1 MDEKSLVW
9 CMEFSAVGKPENHM
23 TDIGRVCEWA
33 NFWSGPLNAPSARIG
48 DCRVQANQERNGGEI
63 AMAVYVGIDV
73 HKRYCQAALM
83 SEQGQITHQLRFD
96 NSQQG
101 AASLI
106 DLARSVDPHIK
117 AVVEPSANFWIRI
130 YDKLQDEGV
139 EVKLSNPLR
148 TKAIAEARI
157 KTDRI
162 DAKTLAQLLRGDLV
176 AESYV
181 PSRKNRERRALI
193 RHRASLMRMRVDIK
207 NRIHAVLDKHELTH
221 NYTDLFG
228 KQGLE
233 WLHSLQLSTPDQEIL
248 QSSLQV
254 VETLSEQIRSMDI
267 HIAKDATNEEKAKLL
282 MTMPGVDYY
291 AAMVLLSEIGDV
303 HRFSSDEKLVSWVGL
318 APQVHQSGDSNWTG
332 HITRKGSKRAR
343 WILGQCAQSARQH
356 DPRMREFYERIERKH
371 GSQKAIVAVARK
383 MLAIMYVMLIRN
395 EPYRGEN
402 PELTDR
408 KHKRLDMLVD
418 SA

>member
-1 MDEKSLVW
+1 
-9 CMEFSAVGKPENHM
+9 
-23 TDIGRVCEWA
+23 
-33 NFWSGPLNAPSARIG
+33 
-48 DCRVQANQERNGGEI
+48 
-63 AMAVYVGIDV
+63 MAVYVGIDV
-73 HKRYCQAALM
+73 HKKYCQAALM
-83 SEQGQITHQLRFD
+83 SNDGRIIKELRFD
-96 NSQQG
+96 NTTQG
-101 AASLI
+101 ASNLI
-106 DLARSVDPHIK
+106 TLAKSIDPQVQ

-130 YDKLQDEGV
+130 YDKLEDEGV
-139 EVKLSNPLR
+139 QIKLSNPLR

-162 DAKTLAQLLRGDLV
+162 DAKTLAYLLKGDLV

-181 PSRKNRERRALI
+181 PTRKNRERRALI
-193 RHRASLMRMRVDIK
+193 RHRASLIQMRVDIK
-207 NRIHAVLDKHELTH
+207 NRIHALLDKHELTH

-233 WLHSLQLSTPDQEIL
+233 WLRSLQLPTIDQQIL
-248 QSSLQV
+248 QSSLHV
-254 VETLSEQIRSMDI
+254 VETLTEQIREMDI
-267 HIAKDATNEEKAKLL
+267 QIAKDATSEEKAKLL

-303 HRFSSDEKLVSWVGL
+303 HRFNSDERLVSWVGL
-318 APQVHQSGDSNWTG
+318 APQTHQSGDSNWTG

-343 WILGQCAQSARQH
+343 WILGQCANIARQH

-371 GSQKAIVAVARK
+371 GPQKAIVAVARK

-402 PELTDR
+402 PELTER
-408 KHKRLDMLVD
+408 KHIRLDELAN

>member
-1 MDEKSLVW
+1 MIAAFKPT
-9 CMEFSAVGKPENHM
+9 GK
-23 TDIGRVCEWA
+23 
-33 NFWSGPLNAPSARIG
+33 
-48 DCRVQANQERNGGEI
+48 RNGGETVE
-63 AMAVYVGIDV
+63 MAIYVGIDV
-73 HKRYCQAALM
+73 HKHYCQAALM
-83 SEQGQITHQLRFD
+83 SEQGRVTHELRFD
-96 NSQQG
+96 NNSTG
-101 AASLI
+101 ATNLI
-106 DLARSVDPHIK
+106 NLAKSVDPHIK

-130 YDKLQDEGV
+130 YDQLESEGMD
-139 EVKLSNPLR
+139 VKLSNPLR

-162 DAKTLAQLLRGDLV
+162 DAKTLAYLLRGDLV

-181 PSRKNRERRALI
+181 PTRKNRERRALI
-193 RHRASLMRMRVDIK
+193 RHRTSLIQMRVDIK
-207 NRIHAVLDKHELTH
+207 NRIHALLDKHELSH

-228 KQGLE
+228 KQSLE
-233 WLHSLQLSTPDQEIL
+233 WLHSLQLPTTDQQIL
-248 QSSLQV
+248 QSSLRI
-254 VETLSEQIRSMDI
+254 VETLSEQIRDMDI
-267 HIAKDATNEEKAKLL
+267 QIAKDATSEEKAKLL

-291 AAMVLLSEIGDV
+291 AAMILLSEIGDV

-318 APQVHQSGDSNWTG
+318 APQVHQSGETSWTG
-332 HITRKGSKRAR
+332 HISRKGSKRAR

-371 GSQKAIVAVARK
+371 GSQKAVVAVARK

-402 PELTDR
+402 PDLTER
-408 KHKRLDMLVD
+408 KHKRLNTLAN

>member
-1 MDEKSLVW
+1 LEGATSLV
-9 CMEFSAVGKPENHM
+9 
-23 TDIGRVCEWA
+23 
-33 NFWSGPLNAPSARIG
+33 
-48 DCRVQANQERNGGEI
+48 
-63 AMAVYVGIDV
+63 
-73 HKRYCQAALM
+73 
-83 SEQGQITHQLRFD
+83 
-96 NSQQG
+96 
-101 AASLI
+101 
-106 DLARSVDPHIK
+106 DLAKSVDPHIK

-130 YDKLQDEGV
+130 YDKLEDEGV

-162 DAKTLAQLLRGDLV
+162 DAKTLAYLLRGDLV

-181 PSRKNRERRALI
+181 PTRKNRERRALI
-193 RHRASLMRMRVDIK
+193 RHRASLIQMRVDIK
-207 NRIHAVLDKHELTH
+207 NRTHALLDKHELTH
-221 NYTDLFG
+221 TYADLFG

-233 WLHSLQLSTPDQEIL
+233 WLRSLQLPTPDQEIL
-248 QSSLQV
+248 QSNLQI
-254 VETLSEQIRSMDI
+254 VETLTNQIRSMDI
-267 HIAKDATNEEKAKLL
+267 QIAEDATSEEKAKLL

-318 APQVHQSGDSNWTG
+318 APQVHQSGETNWTG
-332 HITRKGSKRAR
+332 HISRKGSKRAR

-371 GSQKAIVAVARK
+371 GPQKAVVAVARK

-402 PELTDR
+402 AELTQQ
-408 KHKRLDMLVD
+408 KHKRLDTLAN

>member
-1 MDEKSLVW
+1 
-9 CMEFSAVGKPENHM
+9 
-23 TDIGRVCEWA
+23 
-33 NFWSGPLNAPSARIG
+33 
-48 DCRVQANQERNGGEI
+48 
-63 AMAVYVGIDV
+63 MAVYVGIDV
-73 HKRYCQAALM
+73 HKHYCQAALM
-83 SEQGQITHQLRFD
+83 NHNGHIVKELRFD
-96 NSQQG
+96 NTSQG
-101 AASLI
+101 TSNLI
-106 DLARSVDPHIK
+106 TLAKSIDTQVQ

-130 YDKLQDEGV
+130 YDKLEQEGV
-139 EVKLSNPLR
+139 EVKLSNPMR

-162 DAKTLAQLLRGDLV
+162 DAKTLAYLLRGDLV

-193 RHRASLMRMRVDIK
+193 RHRASLIRMRVEIK
-207 NRIHAVLDKHELTH
+207 NRIHALLDKHELTH
-221 NYTDLFG
+221 TYTDLFG

-233 WLHSLQLSTPDQEIL
+233 WLRTLQLPTPDQQIL
-248 QSSLQV
+248 QSNLQI
-254 VETLSEQIRSMDI
+254 VETLNEQIRSMDI
-267 HIAKDATNEEKAKLL
+267 EIAKDATSEEKAKLL

-303 HRFSSDEKLVSWVGL
+303 RRFNSDEKLVSWVGL
-318 APQVHQSGDSNWTG
+318 APQVHQSGESNWTG

-383 MLAIMYVMLIRN
+383 MLVIMYVMLIRN

-402 PELTDR
+402 PALTEQ
-408 KHKRLDMLVD
+408 KHKRLDALAN

>member
-1 MDEKSLVW
+1 MRL
-9 CMEFSAVGKPENHM
+9 C
-23 TDIGRVCEWA
+23 
-33 NFWSGPLNAPSARIG
+33 ARIG
-48 DCRVQANQERNGGEI
+48 DCRVQANRKQKEVKKE
-63 AMAVYVGIDV
+63 MAVYVGIDV
-73 HKRYCQAALM
+73 HKNYCQAALM
-83 SEQGQITHQLRFD
+83 NDHGHLLHELRFD
-96 NSQQG
+96 NNSEG
-101 AASLI
+101 ASSLFN
-106 DLARSVDPHIK
+106 LAKSVDPQIK
-117 AVVEPSANFWIRI
+117 AVLEPSANFWIRI
-130 YDKLQDEGV
+130 YDKLEEEGV

-162 DAKTLAQLLRGDLV
+162 DAKTLAYLLRGDLV

-181 PSRKNRERRALI
+181 PTRKNRERRALI
-193 RHRASLMRMRVDIK
+193 RHRASLMQIRVEIK
-207 NRIHAVLDKHELTH
+207 NRIHALLDKHELSYT
-221 NYTDLFG
+221 YTDLFG
-228 KQGLE
+228 KQGME
-233 WLHSLQLSTPDQEIL
+233 WLRNLQLPTPDHQIL
-248 QSSLQV
+248 QSNLQV
-254 VETLSEQIRSMDI
+254 METLTAEVRNADI
-267 HIAKDATNEEKAKLL
+267 QIAKDATTEEKAKLL

-318 APQVHQSGDSNWTG
+318 APQVHQSGKSQWTG

-343 WILGQCAQSARQH
+343 WILGQCAQTARQH

-371 GSQKAIVAVARK
+371 GHQKAIVAVARK

-402 PELTDR
+402 PELTQQ
-408 KHKRLDMLVD
+408 KHKRLDTLAN

>member
-1 MDEKSLVW
+1 
-9 CMEFSAVGKPENHM
+9 
-23 TDIGRVCEWA
+23 
-33 NFWSGPLNAPSARIG
+33 
-48 DCRVQANQERNGGEI
+48 
-63 AMAVYVGIDV
+63 
-73 HKRYCQAALM
+73 
-83 SEQGQITHQLRFD
+83 
-96 NSQQG
+96 
-101 AASLI
+101 
-106 DLARSVDPHIK
+106 
-117 AVVEPSANFWIRI
+117 
-130 YDKLQDEGV
+130 
-139 EVKLSNPLR
+139 LR

-162 DAKTLAQLLRGDLV
+162 DAKTLAYLLRGDLV

-181 PSRKNRERRALI
+181 PTRKNRERRALI
-193 RHRASLMRMRVDIK
+193 RHRASLIQMRVDIK
-207 NRIHAVLDKHELTH
+207 NRIHALLDKHELTH

-233 WLHSLQLSTPDQEIL
+233 WLHSLQLPTPDQEIL
-248 QSSLQV
+248 QSSLQI
-254 VETLSEQIRSMDI
+254 VETLNEQIRSMDI
-267 HIAKDATNEEKAKLL
+267 QIAKDATSEEKAKLL

-303 HRFSSDEKLVSWVGL
+303 HRFNSDEKLVSWVGL
-318 APQVHQSGDSNWTG
+318 APQTHQSGETNWTG

-371 GSQKAIVAVARK
+371 GSQKAVVAVARK

-395 EPYRGEN
+395 EPYRGQN
-402 PELTDR
+402 PELTEQ
-408 KHKRLDMLVD
+408 KHKRLDTLAN

>member
-1 MDEKSLVW
+1 
-9 CMEFSAVGKPENHM
+9 
-23 TDIGRVCEWA
+23 
-33 NFWSGPLNAPSARIG
+33 
-48 DCRVQANQERNGGEI
+48 
-63 AMAVYVGIDV
+63 MAVYIGIDV
-73 HKRYCQAALM
+73 HKKYCQAALM
-83 SEQGQITHQLRFD
+83 DKNGHIVRELRFD
-96 NSQQG
+96 NTSQG
-101 AASLI
+101 ASSLLT
-106 DLARSVDPHIK
+106 LARSIDPQVQ
-117 AVVEPSANFWIRI
+117 AVMEPSANYWMRV
-130 YDKLQDEGV
+130 YDKLEDEGV
-139 EVKLSNPLR
+139 DVKLSNPSR

-162 DAKTLAQLLRGDLV
+162 DAKTLAYLLRGDLV

-181 PSRKNRERRALI
+181 ATRKNRERRALI
-193 RHRASLMRMRVDIK
+193 RHRASLIRMRVEIK
-207 NRIHAVLDKHELTH
+207 NRIHALLDKHELTH
-221 NYTDLFG
+221 TYTDLFG

-233 WLHSLQLSTPDQEIL
+233 WLRNLQLPTPDREIL
-248 QSSLQV
+248 QSNLQV
-254 VETLSEQIRSMDI
+254 VETLNEHIRSMDI
-267 HIAKDATNEEKAKLL
+267 QIAKDATSEEKAKLL

-318 APQVHQSGDSNWTG
+318 APQTHQSGDSNWTG

-343 WILGQCAQSARQH
+343 WILGQCAQTARLH
-356 DPRMREFYERIERKH
+356 DPRMQEFYERIERKH

-402 PELTDR
+402 ARLTQQ
-408 KHKRLDMLVD
+408 KHKRLDALAD